1 MAKTIFLTGATGYVG
16 CHLAHRFL
24 AEGHKVLALVRQ
36 KGGQSVQQ
44 RIATAVR
51 EVGPLSNQAMA
62 NLLAIPGTVE
72 DSAQELNEAL
82 RAQFSGPIDEV
93 WHSAAIFN
101 FKERERPLVE
111 ATNIEGTRHL
121 LDLACRI
128 NPSAPPRFIY
138 ISTAYCLGS
147 EFNSPVPEYIPDT
160 VKKFRSIYEWS
171 KHSAERLV
179 DNYQREQRL
188 NVTIFRPSIVIGTP
202 ETAVLCNSGY
212 YQVLTECR
220 RLRTLLE
227 RNRGDQFD
235 GNVQTRLQ
243 GDPSTPLNLV
253 PIDFVVDGMVYL
265 ARCTNLSSDQTN
277 LFNIVNERPP
287 TIKEVHRALVS
298 SLDMT
303 GLKRVSSEQFEVGP
317 MNQIEKVI
325 NRRIAFQ
332 APYMYEQ
339 IHFATDTFRQFVPQH
354 VLPPPKVDWH
364 YMEQVNAIFLSQF
377 EDDDQ

>member
-24 AEGHKVLALVRQ
+24 ADGHVVLALVRS
-36 KGGQSVQQ
+36 KGEQSVQA
-44 RIATAVR
+44 RIETAVL
-51 EVGPLSNQAMA
+51 EVGPLDEAALA
-62 NLLAIPGTVE
+62 NLVAIPGTVE
-72 DSAQELNEAL
+72 EPAEQLVAAIRSRFDA
-82 RAQFSGPIDEV
+82 PIDEV

-121 LDLACRI
+121 LDLTCQI
-128 NPSAPPRFIY
+128 NPEFPPRFFY

-147 EFNSPVPEYIPDT
+147 EFNESVPEEIPAH
-160 VKKFRSIYEWS
+160 VSRFRSIYEWS
-171 KHSAERLV
+171 KHNAERLV
-179 DNYQREQRL
+179 DQYQRAQKL
-188 NVTIFRPSIVIGTP
+188 DVTIFRPSIVIGTP

-220 RLRTLLE
+220 RLRTLLA
-227 RNRGDQFD
+227 RNQGDGFN

-243 GDPSTPLNLV
+243 GNPNTPLNLV

-265 ARCTNLSSDQTN
+265 AHCTQLDPAQTH
-277 LFNIVNERPP
+277 LFNIVNEQPP
-287 TIKEVHRALVS
+287 TIQEVHHALVT

-303 GLKRVSSEQFEVGP
+303 GLKLVPPDQFEAEP
-317 MNQIEKVI
+317 MNPMEKVI

-332 APYMYEQ
+332 APYMHEQ
-339 IHFATDTFRQFVPQH
+339 IHFATDTFRQFVPTS
-354 VLPPPKVDWH
+354 VLPPPQVNLG
-364 YMEQVNAIFLSQF
+364 YMEQVNAIFLTQF
-377 EDDDQ
+377 EEEA

>member
-24 AEGHKVLALVRQ
+24 AEGHTVLALVRQ
-36 KGGQSVQQ
+36 KEGQSVQQ
-44 RIATAVR
+44 RIATAVL
-51 EVGPLSNQAMA
+51 EVGPLADEAMA

-72 DSAQELNEAL
+72 DSAQELRAAL
-82 RAQFSGPIDEV
+82 RAAFSDPVDEV

-121 LDLACRI
+121 LDLTCHI
-128 NPSAPPRFIY
+128 NSNTPPRFIY

-147 EFNSPVPEYIPDT
+147 EFNEAVPEYIP
-160 VKKFRSIYEWS
+160 KKVNGFRSIYEWS
-171 KHSAERLV
+171 KHSAEQLV
-179 DNYQREQRL
+179 DQYQQEQRL
-188 NVTIFRPSIVIGTP
+188 DVTIFRPSIVIGTP
-202 ETAVLCNSGY
+202 ETAVPCNSGY
-212 YQVLTECR
+212 YQVLAECR
-220 RLRTLLE
+220 RLRNVMA
-227 RNRGDQFD
+227 RNHGEQFE

-243 GDPSTPLNLV
+243 GDPNTPLNLV
-253 PIDFVVDGMVYL
+253 PIDFVVDSMVYL
-265 ARCTNLSSDQTN
+265 AHCLDLDSNQTN

-298 SLDMT
+298 SLDMS
-303 GLKRVSSEQFEVGP
+303 GLKLVSSEQFETDP

-339 IHFATDTFRQFVPQH
+339 IHFSTETFRQFVPQH
-354 VLPPPKVDWH
+354 VSPPPKVDWR
-364 YMEQVNAIFLSQF
+364 YMEQVNAMFLAQF
-377 EDDDQ
+377 EDDNL

>member
-1 MAKTIFLTGATGYVG
+1 MGKTIFLTGATGYVG

-24 AEGHKVLALVRQ
+24 MEGHTVLALVRQ
-36 KGGQSVQQ
+36 KGEQSVQQ
-44 RIATAVR
+44 RIETAVL
-51 EVGPLSNQAMA
+51 EVGPLPDPAMA

-72 DSAQELNEAL
+72 DSAAELKASL
-82 RAQFSGPIDEV
+82 RSLFSGHIDEL

-111 ATNIEGTRHL
+111 ATNIEGTRHQL
-121 LDLACRI
+121 ELACQV
-128 NPSAPPRFIY
+128 NAGTPPRFIY

-147 EFNSPVPEYIPDT
+147 EFNTPVPEHIPDKVT
-160 VKKFRSIYEWS
+160 RFRSIYEWS
-171 KHSAERLV
+171 KHNAERLV
-179 DNYQREQRL
+179 DRYQREGRL
-188 NVTIFRPSIVIGTP
+188 DATIFRPSIVIGTP

-220 RLRTLLE
+220 RLRTILE
-227 RNRGDQFD
+227 RNQGEFFD

-243 GDPSTPLNLV
+243 GNPHTPLNLV
-253 PIDFVVDGMVYL
+253 PIDFVVNGMVYL
-265 ARCTNLSSDQTN
+265 AHCTQLDPQKTN
-277 LFNIVNERPP
+277 LFNIVNEQPP

-303 GLKRVSSEQFEVGP
+303 GLQLVAPDQFEEEP

-332 APYMYEQ
+332 APYMHEQ
-339 IHFATDTFRQFVPQH
+339 IHFATDSFRQFVPQH
-354 VLPPPKVDWH
+354 VLPPPTVDWR

-377 EDDDQ
+377 EDE

>member
-24 AEGHKVLALVRQ
+24 AEGHTVLALVRH

-51 EVGPLSNQAMA
+51 EVGPLSDETMV

-72 DSAQELNEAL
+72 DSAQELSAAL
-82 RAQFSGPIDEV
+82 RAQFSDPIDEV

-111 ATNIEGTRHL
+111 ATNIEGTRHM
-121 LDLACRI
+121 LDLTCQI
-128 NPSAPPRFIY
+128 NPETPPRFIY

-147 EFNSPVPEYIPDT
+147 EFNSAVPETIPQE
-160 VKKFRSIYEWS
+160 VNAFRSIYEWS

-179 DNYQREQRL
+179 DQYQQAQRL
-188 NVTIFRPSIVIGTP
+188 DVTIFRPSIVIGTP

-227 RNRGDQFD
+227 RNRGDAFD

-243 GDPSTPLNLV
+243 GNPGTPLNLV
-253 PIDFVVDGMVYL
+253 PIDFVVESMVYL
-265 ARCTNLSSDQTN
+265 AHCVDLAPNRTN

-303 GLKRVSSEQFEVGP
+303 GLKLVAPDQFEAEP
-317 MNQIEKVI
+317 MNQMEKVI
-325 NRRIAFQ
+325 NRRIGFQ
-332 APYMYEQ
+332 APYMHEQ
-339 IHFATDTFRQFVPQH
+339 IHFSTDTFRQFVPQH
-354 VLPPPKVDWH
+354 ILPPPQVNWR
-364 YMEQVNAIFLSQF
+364 YMEQVNAIFLAQF
-377 EDDDQ
+377 EDD

>member
-24 AEGHKVLALVRQ
+24 AEGHTVLALVRQ
-36 KGGQSVQQ
+36 KGGESVQQ
-44 RIATAVR
+44 RIETAVL
-51 EVGPLSNQAMA
+51 EVGPLSDQAKA
-62 NLLAIPGTVE
+62 NLMAIPGTVE
-72 DSAQELNEAL
+72 DSAQELCQAV
-82 RAQFSGPIDEV
+82 RVQFNAPIDEV

-111 ATNIEGTRHL
+111 ATNIEGTRHML
-121 LDLACRI
+121 ELACQL
-128 NPSAPPRFIY
+128 NANTPPRFIY

-147 EFNSPVPEYIPDT
+147 EFNSPVPEHIPNQ
-160 VKKFRSIYEWS
+160 VNEFRSIYEWS

-179 DNYQREQRL
+179 DQYQQEQRL
-188 NVTIFRPSIVIGTP
+188 DVTIFRPSIVIGTP

-220 RLRTLLE
+220 RLRTMLA
-227 RNRGDQFD
+227 RNQGEQFN

-253 PIDFVVDGMVYL
+253 PIDFVVDSMIYL
-265 ARCTNLSSDQTN
+265 AHCIDLDPEQTN

-298 SLDMT
+298 SLEMT
-303 GLKRVSSEQFEVGP
+303 GLKLVSPEQFEMEP
-317 MNQIEKVI
+317 MNQMEKVI

-332 APYMYEQ
+332 APYMHEQ
-339 IHFATDTFRQFVPQH
+339 IHFSTDTFRQFVPHH
-354 VLPPPKVDWH
+354 VLPPPKVDWR

-377 EDDDQ
+377 ADDDE

>member
-24 AEGHKVLALVRQ
+24 AEGHTVLALVRQ
-36 KGGQSVQQ
+36 KGEQSVQQ
-44 RIATAVR
+44 RIETAVL
-51 EVGPLSNQAMA
+51 EVGPLPNQAMA

-72 DSAQELNEAL
+72 DSAQELSAAL
-82 RAQFSGPIDEV
+82 RARFSDPIDEV

-101 FKERERPLVE
+101 FKERERPLVK

-121 LDLACRI
+121 LDFSCQIKQA
-128 NPSAPPRFIY
+128 APPRFIY

-147 EFNSPVPEYIPDT
+147 EFNSPVPEHIPRQ
-160 VKKFRSIYEWS
+160 VNEFRSIYEWS

-179 DNYQREQRL
+179 DQYQQEQRL
-188 NVTIFRPSIVIGTP
+188 DVTIFRPSIVIGTP

-227 RNRGDQFD
+227 RNQGDGFD
-235 GNVQTRLQ
+235 GNVETRLQ
-243 GDPSTPLNLV
+243 GIPSTPINLV
-253 PIDFVVDGMVYL
+253 PIDFVVASMVYL
-265 ARCTNLSSDQTN
+265 AHCTHLDPDQTN

-287 TIKEVHRALVS
+287 TAKEVHRALVT

-303 GLKRVSSEQFEVGP
+303 GLRLVAPEQFEVEP

-332 APYMYEQ
+332 APYMHEQ
-339 IHFATDTFRQFVPQH
+339 IHFSTNTFRQFVPPH
-354 VLPPPKVDWH
+354 IVPTPMIDLR

-377 EDDDQ
+377 EDES

>member
-24 AEGHKVLALVRQ
+24 AEGHTVLALVRP

-44 RIATAVR
+44 RIETAVL
-51 EVGPLSNQAMA
+51 EVGPLSNEARA
-62 NLLAIPGTVE
+62 NLVAVPGTVE
-72 DSAQELNEAL
+72 DSAQELSQAL
-82 RAQFSGPIDEV
+82 RARFRDPIDEV

-121 LDLACRI
+121 LDLACQI
-128 NPSAPPRFIY
+128 NPGSPPRFIY

-147 EFNSPVPEYIPDT
+147 EFNSPVPEHIPNQ
-160 VKKFRSIYEWS
+160 VNEFRSIYEWS
-171 KHSAERLV
+171 KHNAERLV
-179 DNYQREQRL
+179 DQYQQEQRL
-188 NVTIFRPSIVIGTP
+188 DVTIFRPSIVIGTP

-220 RLRTLLE
+220 RLRSVLA
-227 RNRGDQFD
+227 RNQGQQFNGD
-235 GNVQTRLQ
+235 VQTRLQ
-243 GDPSTPLNLV
+243 GNPSTPLNLV
-253 PIDFVVDGMVYL
+253 PIDFVVEGMVYL
-265 ARCTNLSSDQTN
+265 AHHTDLAPDTTN

-287 TIKEVHRALVS
+287 TIQEVHRALVS
-298 SLDMT
+298 SLGMI
-303 GLKRVSSEQFEVGP
+303 GLKLVSSEQFAAEP
-317 MNQIEKVI
+317 MNQVEKVI

-339 IHFATDTFRQFVPQH
+339 IHFSTDSFRQFVPQH
-354 VLPPPKVDWH
+354 VLPPPKVDWR

-377 EDDDQ
+377 EDE

>member
-24 AEGHKVLALVRQ
+24 ADGHTVLALVRQ
-36 KGGQSVQQ
+36 KGKQSIQQ
-44 RIATAVR
+44 RIEAAVL
-51 EVGPLSNQAMA
+51 EVGPLPDQAMA
-62 NLLAIPGTVE
+62 RLLAIPGTVE
-72 DSAQELNEAL
+72 ESAQELHGAL
-82 RAQFSGPIDEV
+82 RAHFEGSIDEV

-121 LDLACRI
+121 LELACQI
-128 NPSAPPRFIY
+128 NLDSPPRFFY

-147 EFNSPVPEYIPDT
+147 EFNSPVPEAIPDE
-160 VKKFRSIYEWS
+160 VNAFRSIYEWS

-179 DNYQREQRL
+179 DQYQREQRL
-188 NVTIFRPSIVIGTP
+188 NVAIFRPSIVIGTP

-220 RLRTLLE
+220 RLRSMLA
-227 RNRGDQFD
+227 RNKGDRFNGD
-235 GNVQTRLQ
+235 VQTRLQ
-243 GDPSTPLNLV
+243 GNSDTPLNLV

-265 ARCTNLSSDQTN
+265 AHCTDLAADQTN
-277 LFNIVNERPP
+277 LFNIVNEQPP

-298 SLDMT
+298 SLEMT
-303 GLKRVSSEQFEVGP
+303 GLKLVSSEQFDAEP
-317 MNQIEKVI
+317 MNQFEKVI

-339 IHFATDTFRQFVPQH
+339 IHFSTDTFRQFVPQH
-354 VLPPPKVDWH
+354 VLPVPAVDCQ

-377 EDDDQ
+377 EDDE